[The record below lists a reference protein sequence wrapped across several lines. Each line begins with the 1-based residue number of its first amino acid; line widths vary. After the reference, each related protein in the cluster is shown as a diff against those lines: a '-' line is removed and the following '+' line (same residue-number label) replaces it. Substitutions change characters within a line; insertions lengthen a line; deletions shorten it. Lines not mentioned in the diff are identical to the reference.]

1 MMSNFKKK
9 KTYLKHFHYPS
20 FSIRFASLPMDTSR
34 PPTSAEEQQPQKTR
48 MTSNP
53 HANQYAYQENAYHQK
68 PPSFNHK
75 HVNISLVDD
84 GNNTKKQQKNKE
96 KQQQAGAGE
105 WRESIPIK
113 LEHLLFNFKENS
125 LK

>member
-1 MMSNFKKK
+1 
-9 KTYLKHFHYPS
+9 
-20 FSIRFASLPMDTSR
+20 MDTSR
-34 PPTSAEEQQPQKTR
+34 TPTSAADEQKTR
-48 MTSNP
+48 MTSNHP
-53 HANQYAYQENAYHQK
+53 NANQYAYQENAAYHQK

-75 HVNISLVDD
+75 QVNISLVDD
-84 GNNTKKQQKNKE
+84 GQPKKPQKANKTE
-96 KQQQAGAGE
+96 KQQASGE

>member
-1 MMSNFKKK
+1 
-9 KTYLKHFHYPS
+9 
-20 FSIRFASLPMDTSR
+20 MDTSR
-34 PPTSAEEQQPQKTR
+34 PPTSADDEQQPAQQKPR
-48 MTSNP
+48 MTSNHP
-53 HANQYAYQENAYHQK
+53 HANAFAYPESAYHQK

-84 GNNTKKQQKNKE
+84 GGQAKKQQQQKANKE
-96 KQQQAGAGE
+96 KQASGE

-125 LK
+125 LKWVDAHSIEWN

>member
-1 MMSNFKKK
+1 
-9 KTYLKHFHYPS
+9 
-20 FSIRFASLPMDTSR
+20 MDTSR
-34 PPTSAEEQQPQKTR
+34 PTSAGDDEQQKTR
-48 MTSNP
+48 MTSNHP
-53 HANQYAYQENAYHQK
+53 HANTYHAYQENAAYHQK

-75 HVNISLVDD
+75 QVNISLVDD
-84 GNNTKKQQKNKE
+84 TNQTKKQTKSNKSE
-96 KQQQAGAGE
+96 KQTSGE